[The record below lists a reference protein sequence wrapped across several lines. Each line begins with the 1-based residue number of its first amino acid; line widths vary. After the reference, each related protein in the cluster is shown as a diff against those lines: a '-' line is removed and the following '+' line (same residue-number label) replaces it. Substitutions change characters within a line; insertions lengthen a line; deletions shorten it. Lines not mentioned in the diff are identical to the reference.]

1 MARFAALLALWSSC
15 VGLAGCAM
23 EWTRPGTTEQ
33 ELNADKLTCEQE
45 AVKLY
50 PVVHDAPLTY
60 RPASSSKLDTSC
72 VQQTGLNNCDAPGT
86 TGAPSS
92 SAASDAND
100 YNRAAAVKSCLT
112 SKGYTYKKA
121 TR

>member
-1 MARFAALLALWSSC
+1 MTRFAAVVAVSILFISLS
-15 VGLAGCAM
+15 GCAR

-60 RPASSSKLDTSC
+60 RPTASSKLDTSC
-72 VQQTGLNNCDAPGT
+72 VQQSGFNNCDTAGNVGT
-86 TGAPSS
+86 PP
-92 SAASDAND
+92 AAAHGDAND
-100 YNRAAAVKSCLT
+100 YNRDAAVKACLA
-112 SKGYTYKKA
+112 SKGYAYKRI
-121 TR
+121 TP